1 MLKQKI
7 RPFLWFDGKA
17 EQAVELYTSLF
28 EDSKVLHVQ
37 RSGGGGTGAKGS
49 VFSIEF
55 QLAGLRF
62 TALNGGPQF
71 QFSEAMS
78 LFVECETQAEVDRLW
93 EKLLEGGRAQQCGW
107 LKDRFGVSWQIIP
120 SALGRLM
127 SDPDPE
133 KAQRVVQAMMG
144 MVKIEIAG
152 LERAYAGT

>member
-1 MLKQKI
+1 MVKQKI
-7 RPFLWFDGKA
+7 RPFLWFDGNA

-28 EDSKVLHVQ
+28 EDSSVLHVQ
-37 RSGGGGTGAKGS
+37 RSAGGGTGPKGS
-49 VFSIEF
+49 VFLIEF